1 MNKHTPA
8 PWSIKKRGGSYL
20 AYDLEGNTEGKI
32 FRQNPTIAQIHFRN
46 HYNHDGLL
54 DENGQNFRNV
64 DLLPVE
70 ANAKLIAA
78 APELLEAL
86 ESITLDLIELRD
98 HYKNEAESFE
108 GDERQMCLTN
118 AENVDANLKKVKSA
132 IQKATGGEI

>member
-78 APELLEAL
+78 APTMYSEIRKAQAVLAAYILPDSRVTTEECMNQLLG
-86 ESITLDLIELRD
+86 ILDDRD
-98 HYKNEAESFE
+98 FCK
-108 GDERQMCLTN
+108 L
-118 AENVDANLKKVKSA
+118 LK
-132 IQKATGGEI
+132 EISS